1 VHARQ
6 KKVQN
11 ILAKSNIL
19 ISSTC
24 YPAWSFF
31 LLKSRAIYCT
41 LLSQYER
48 TVVSVVTKAKCVKKV
63 HTL

>member
-31 LLKSRAIYCT
+31 LLRSRAIYCT
-41 LLSQYER
+41 LLRQYER
-48 TVVSVVTKAKCVKKV
+48 IVGTKAKCVKKV
-63 HTL
+63 LTL